1 MKAAARRPRPRWA
14 RHLLST
20 GVLRRWPGQAALPR
34 CPRAACWRGPH
45 PPRPRVRLA
54 SAERTR
60 LVCTFLIKRKTDGRL
75 RRSPP
80 RRAGTGRHSGPA
92 VASAPRLLPAALPPP
107 SASPAR
113 ALRRRSDSAL
123 RQPPTDWCGPRG
135 RSCQPGGPEA
145 SGSALQPHAR
155 GPAHARCPPAAHGP
169 HLSRRASTGG
179 GPPRRGLTMG
189 AVRSQGGRGRREG
202 ASPEADYVAPFS
214 LSHSMA
220 VRRSRSQTA
229 AGSSPGPRAPGRPW
243 EGRGCRGR
251 VHLRTQGLLRAGS
264 CRRRPHGPKV
274 CPVSAA
280 LSPASLLGCLAL
292 DGVCRA
298 G

>member
-34 CPRAACWRGPH
+34 CPRAACWRRPH

-54 SAERTR
+54 PAERAR

-80 RRAGTGRHSGPA
+80 RGAGTGRHSGPA
-92 VASAPRLLPAALPPP
+92 VASAPRLLPAAPPPP

-135 RSCQPGGPEA
+135 RSRQPGGPEA

-179 GPPRRGLTMG
+179 AAASAWTHHGRCEVAGRAWAEGGGVP
-189 AVRSQGGRGRREG
+189 GGRLRRTFLPVTLHGCPEVAVPNGRGVE
-202 ASPEADYVAPFS
+202 
-214 LSHSMA
+214 
-220 VRRSRSQTA
+220 
-229 AGSSPGPRAPGRPW
+229 PRAPGRPW
-243 EGRGCRGR
+243 EGQGCRGR